1 VNSFR
6 KISKVRN
13 PPLILAIDDTPE
25 NLEILTVRLEANGY
39 EVITATDGELGL
51 AMTREHRPDLVLLDI
66 MMPKLDGIAVVSAL
80 KQDVAT
86 RAIPV
91 ILVTAK
97 ADTRDVVAGLDAG
110 GDDYLTKP
118 FDHAALLARVRS
130 MLRQKALHDT
140 VEEQA
145 SHLERQASQL
155 EAWNQSLERK
165 VAEQVGEIE
174 RVSRLRRFLSAQ
186 VADLVMDA
194 GQDASFLE
202 SHRCEVT
209 VLFCDL
215 RGFTAFAETAEPEE
229 VMEILGDYHACL
241 GRHIVKYEGTLERF
255 LGDGV
260 LVVFNDPLPCVD
272 HTERA
277 VRMATEMRDELEVLA
292 TSWLRHGHTLGFGI
306 GIARGHAT
314 IGRIGFD
321 QRWDYAVIGSVP
333 NLASRLCGEATASQ
347 ILVSQ
352 KVISAIE
359 NSVESVSIGSLN
371 LKGLHRPVSAYQVIR
386 WTE

>member
-1 VNSFR
+1 MR
-6 KISKVRN
+6 K

-25 NLEILTVRLEANGY
+25 NLEILKVRLEANGY
-39 EVITATDGELGL
+39 EVITATDGEQGL

-140 VEEQA
+140 VEEQTG
-145 SHLERQASQL
+145 HLERQALQL

-174 RVSRLRRFLSAQ
+174 RFSRLRRFLSAQ
-186 VADLVMDA
+186 VADLVMNA
-194 GQDASFLE
+194 GQGDSLLE

-209 VLFCDL
+209 VVFCDL

-229 VMEILGDYHACL
+229 VMEVLGEYHASL
-241 GRHIVKYEGTLERF
+241 GRNILKYEGTLERF
-255 LGDGV
+255 MGDGL
-260 LVVFNDPLPCVD
+260 LVVFNDPLPCAD

-277 VRMATEMRDELEVLA
+277 VRMATEMCEELEVL
-292 TSWLRHGHTLGFGI
+292 TVSWLKHGHTLGFGI

-333 NLASRLCGEATASQ
+333 NLASRLCSEAAAGQ

-352 KVISAIE
+352 KVISVIE
-359 NSVESVSIGSLN
+359 NSVESTAIGNLT
-371 LKGLHRPVSAYQVIR
+371 LKGLHRPVSAYKVIR
-386 WTE
+386 WIG